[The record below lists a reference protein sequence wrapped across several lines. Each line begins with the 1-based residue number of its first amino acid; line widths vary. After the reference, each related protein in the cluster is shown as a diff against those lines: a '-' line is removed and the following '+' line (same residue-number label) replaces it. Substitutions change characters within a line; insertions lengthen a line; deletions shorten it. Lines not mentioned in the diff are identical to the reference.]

1 MENIMEL
8 LTPVLWFAGLGLAF
22 GLLLALASKL
32 FAVRVDERIPQI
44 AEKLPGANCGGCG
57 YSGCSA
63 YAEAVVRG
71 EAKPNK
77 CAVGGAE
84 TAAAVS
90 EIMGVKS
97 EGVLRMRAQV
107 MCSGTSEFAKKK
119 YVYAGAHDCVAA
131 AKLGGGDKL
140 CPNGCIGLGTCAAA
154 CPFGA
159 IKIVSGVAAV
169 DYTLCGG
176 CGTCVAACPKHLIEL
191 IPFESRHWVGCRSV
205 DNGAMTRKCCDVG
218 CISCHLCEKSCEAG
232 AITVT
237 DFVAKIDYSKCT
249 GCDKCVEKCPRK
261 IIWSADSQGN
271 GRLVI
276 SRTELTKRTN

>member
-1 MENIMEL
+1 MEL

-107 MCSGTSEFAKKK
+107 MCSGTSDLQKKI
-119 YVYAGAHDCVAA
+119 
-131 AKLGGGDKL
+131 LL
-140 CPNGCIGLGTCAAA
+140 CRPRMT
-154 CPFGA
+154 
-159 IKIVSGVAAV
+159 GVAVQSSAGETSSAQRL
-169 DYTLCGG
+169 YR
-176 CGTCVAACPKHLIEL
+176 A
-191 IPFESRHWVGCRSV
+191 RHCAPLPSG
-205 DNGAMTRKCCDVG
+205 
-218 CISCHLCEKSCEAG
+218 L
-232 AITVT
+232 
-237 DFVAKIDYSKCT
+237 
-249 GCDKCVEKCPRK
+249 
-261 IIWSADSQGN
+261 
-271 GRLVI
+271 
-276 SRTELTKRTN
+276 